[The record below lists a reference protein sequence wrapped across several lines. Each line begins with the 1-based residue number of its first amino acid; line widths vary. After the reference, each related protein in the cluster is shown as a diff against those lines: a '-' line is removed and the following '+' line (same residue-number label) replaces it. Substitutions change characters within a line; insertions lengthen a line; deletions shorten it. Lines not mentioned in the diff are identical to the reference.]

1 MSPETMSPLSPAMD
15 ELEKRWARLRSHK
28 RAVASLRF
36 LVEWQDGNVPRRA
49 NGVTVDVSQSG
60 CMAVGGA
67 DLPLRRRVRIIRPE
81 NGRAADAELV
91 SRGHQA
97 CDIIIALPSPH

>member
-1 MSPETMSPLSPAMD
+1 MSAETLSPLSPAMD
-15 ELEKRWARLRSHK
+15 ELERRWARLRSHK

-60 CMAVGGA
+60 CMAVVGA
-67 DLPLRRRVRIIRPE
+67 DLPFVGVFELFVRKTVGQRTVKLCGP
-81 NGRAADAELV
+81 
-91 SRGHQA
+91 
-97 CDIIIALPSPH
+97 